1 MSLTAVRVAARML
14 DDERMR
20 IDRPR
25 GGRAS
30 DADVSDG
37 AAGTDNEIVWSPT
50 PAYIERSRLRQ
61 FWERLGFDSLEG
73 LQAWSEGD
81 PGAYWDAAVRNLGLE
96 FSTPYESA
104 VDLSAGKPWPDW
116 FPGGRFNYVA
126 NALDRH
132 VRDGHGERIALIWEG
147 DDGAIV
153 RWSYLQLLDE
163 TNRTANALR
172 ELGVE
177 RGDRV
182 GIFLPML
189 PETVAAVFA
198 CGKIGAIYT
207 PMFSGYGEEAVS
219 SRLRDSGAKLL
230 ITADGFRRR
239 GSIVSM
245 KPVADAALAS
255 APAVERCLVL
265 KRSGAEVPF
274 DSARDVWWDEIV
286 PRQSAVVETI
296 ETTADEPYMIIYTS
310 GTTGKPKGALH
321 YQAGFPIKA
330 AHDLAYAFDLHD
342 DDTLFWLTDLGWMM
356 GPWLIGGGLM
366 LGATI
371 VLFEGTPDF
380 PHPDRLWEVVERH
393 NVTVLGIAPTAIR
406 ALMPK
411 GTEWPRKHDLSSL
424 RVLGSTGET
433 WNPGPWRWYFD
444 EIGGGRCPIINYS
457 GGTETGG
464 GIVGGVTVKPLKPCG
479 FSGPVPG
486 MAADVVDEAGQ
497 PVRGAVGELVVRQPW
512 VGMTRGFWNDRE
524 RYLDTYWSR
533 FPDTWVH
540 GDWAEIDED
549 GFWFI
554 RGRSDD
560 TLKVAGK
567 RIGPAEVESAAVA
580 HSAVQEA
587 AAIGLPHEVKGES
600 VHVFCVLKPGNEANP
615 ELAEEV
621 RRAIGRQLGAALRP
635 EEVIFV
641 RDLPKTRNAKI
652 MRRVIRAAYLDQP
665 VGDTTALENPA
676 AVEEIRQAR
685 PRGE

>member
-1 MSLTAVRVAARML
+1 M
-14 DDERMR
+14 
-20 IDRPR
+20 
-25 GGRAS
+25 
-30 DADVSDG
+30 SDG
-37 AAGTDNEIVWSPT
+37 VAGADNEIVWTPT
-50 PAYIERSRLRQ
+50 PAYMERSRLRR
-61 FWERLGFDSLEG
+61 FWEHQDFGSLGA
-73 LQAWSEGD
+73 LQAWSERD
-81 PGAYWDAAVRNLGLE
+81 PGAYWDAAVQDLGLE
-96 FSTPYESA
+96 FSTGYESA
-104 VDLSAGKPWPDW
+104 LDLSGGKPWASW
-116 FPGGRFNYVA
+116 FRGGRFNYVA
-126 NALDRH
+126 NALDRQ
-132 VRDGHGERIALIWEG
+132 VRDGRGERLALIWEG
-147 DDGAIV
+147 DDGATV
-153 RWSYLQLLDE
+153 RWSYRRLWEE

-172 ELGVE
+172 ELGIE

-189 PETVAAVFA
+189 PETVAAVLA
-198 CGKIGAIYT
+198 CGKIGAIYS
-207 PMFSGYGEEAVS
+207 PMFSGYGEDAVA
-219 SRLRDSGAKLL
+219 SRLRDSGARLL

-239 GSIVSM
+239 GSVISM
-245 KPVADAALAS
+245 KPVADAAMES
-255 APAVERCLVL
+255 APDVERCLVL
-265 KRSGAEVPF
+265 RRSGADVPF
-274 DSARDVWWDEIV
+274 DAERDVWWHEAV
-286 PRQSAVVETI
+286 PRQPAIAETVETA
-296 ETTADEPYMIIYTS
+296 TDEPYMIIYTS

-321 YQAGFPIKA
+321 CQAGFPIKA
-330 AHDLAYAFDLHD
+330 AHDLAYCFDLHD
-342 DDTLFWLTDLGWMM
+342 DDTIFWLTDLGWMM

-371 VLFEGTPDF
+371 VLFEGTPDY
-380 PHPDRLWEVVERH
+380 PNPDRLWEVVERH
-393 NVTVLGIAPTAIR
+393 HVTVLGVAPTAIR

-411 GTEWPRKHDLSSL
+411 GAEWPRKHDLSSL

-433 WNPGPWRWYFD
+433 WNPLPWRWYFD
-444 EIGGGRCPIINYS
+444 EAGGGRCPIVNYS

-486 MAADVVDEAGQ
+486 MAADVVDDSGH
-497 PVRGAVGELVVRQPW
+497 PVRGVVGELVVRQPW
-512 VGMTRGFWNDRE
+512 VGMTQGFWNDRE

-533 FPDTWVH
+533 FPDIWIH

-580 HSAVQEA
+580 HGAVQEA

-600 VHVFCVLKPGNEANP
+600 VHVFCVLKPEMTASP
-615 ELAEEV
+615 ELAEDV

-676 AVEEIRQAR
+676 AVEEIRRAGR
-685 PRGE
+685 